1 MGGYLDRGVP
11 MYLEINKADIRQ
23 HRIATPDALALEDG
37 QVRLSLES
45 FALTSNNISYALSG
59 DFLDYWGFFPTE
71 AGWGRLPAMGFGII
85 TESQNDALPVGGRYF
100 GFFPVG
106 KEHVVHA
113 ERTSGGFVDIAPHR
127 EKHAMAYRAFD
138 KVDDAPGENDNAY
151 LLLRGLFVTSFL
163 AEDFLFENA
172 MFGAGQIVVS
182 SASSKTAIAFAHR
195 VRARGNT
202 HCIALTSSTNV
213 EFVEKVNLYD
223 EVATY
228 DNIEELAEWAPTVF
242 VDMAGNASVIS
253 RVHHHFGE
261 SLMHSCRIG
270 ATHWDQ
276 NGSLGELPGPTPAF
290 FFAPSQLAKR
300 GKEWGRDELNSRMNT
315 ALDDF
320 IVDSRRWM
328 SIKETHGADAVVAA
342 YNELVSGNIVA
353 ETGHILSF

>member
-1 MGGYLDRGVP
+1 
-11 MYLEINKADIRQ
+11 MYLEINKSDIRQ
-23 HRIATPDALALEDG
+23 HRIATPNELPLQDG

-71 AGWGRLPAMGFGII
+71 AGWGRLPAMGFGVI
-85 TESQNDALPVGGRYF
+85 TESQNDALPIGGRYF

-106 KEHVVHA
+106 DQHIVSA
-113 ERTSGGFVDIAPHR
+113 ERTSSGFVDIAPHR
-127 EKHAMAYRAFD
+127 EIHAMAYRSFD
-138 KVDDAPGENDNAY
+138 KVDDTPGENDNAY

-202 HCIALTSSTNV
+202 HCIALTSAANV
-213 EFVEKVNLYD
+213 DFVEKVNLYD

-228 DNIEELAEWAPTVF
+228 ENIEDLAEWAPTVF
-242 VDMAGNASVIS
+242 VDMAGNSSVIS

-276 NGSLGELPGPTPAF
+276 NGSLGDVPGPTPAF

-300 GKEWGRDELNSRMNT
+300 GKEWGRDELNSRMDS
-315 ALDDF
+315 ALKEF
-320 IVDSRRWM
+320 VLDSRRWM
-328 SIKETHGADAVVAA
+328 TVQESQGAAAVATAYDNLVAGK
-342 YNELVSGNIVA
+342 VTA
-353 ETGHILSF
+353 ETGLILSF

>member
-1 MGGYLDRGVP
+1 
-11 MYLEINKADIRQ
+11 MYLEIDKSDIRQ
-23 HRIATPDALALEDG
+23 HRIASAEAAPLQAG

-71 AGWGRLPAMGFGII
+71 AGWGRLPAMGFGVI
-85 TESQNDALPVGGRYF
+85 TESQNEALPVGGRYF

-106 KEHVVHA
+106 DQHVVSA

-127 EKHAMAYRAFD
+127 EKHAMAYRSFD
-138 KVDDAPGENDNAY
+138 KVEDKPGEKDNAY

-202 HCIALTSSTNV
+202 HCIALTSSANV

-223 EVATY
+223 EIATY

-253 RVHHHFGE
+253 RVHNHFSE

-276 NGSLGELPGPTPAF
+276 NGSLGDLPGPTPAF

-320 IVDSRRWM
+320 IIDSRRWM
-328 SIKETHGADAVVAA
+328 SIKESHGADSVVAA
-342 YNELVSGNIVA
+342 YDELVSGNISA
-353 ETGHILSF
+353 ETGHILSM

>member
-1 MGGYLDRGVP
+1 
-11 MYLEINKADIRQ
+11 MYLEINKSDIRQ
-23 HRIATPDALALEDG
+23 HRIAPSHSDALQSG

-59 DFLDYWGFFPTE
+59 DFLDYWGFYPTE
-71 AGWGRLPAMGFGII
+71 AGWGRLPAMGFGVI
-85 TESQNDALPVGGRYF
+85 TESMNEALPVGGRYF

-106 KEHVVHA
+106 KEHVVSA
-113 ERTSGGFVDIAPHR
+113 ERTSGGFVDVAPHR
-127 EKHAMAYRAFD
+127 EKHAMAYRSFD
-138 KVDDAPGENDNAY
+138 KVSDTPGPDDNAY

-182 SASSKTAIAFAHR
+182 SASSKTAIALAHR
-195 VRARGNT
+195 IRARGNT
-202 HCIALTSSTNV
+202 HCIALTSASNV

-228 DNIEELAEWAPTVF
+228 DDIENLADWAPTVF
-242 VDMAGNASVIS
+242 VDMAGNTSVIS
-253 RVHHHFGE
+253 RVHHHFGD

-276 NGSLGELPGPTPAF
+276 NGSLGDLPGPVPAF

-315 ALDDF
+315 ALTSF
-320 IVDSRRWM
+320 ITDSRRWM
-328 SIKETHGADAVVAA
+328 SVKETHGSDAVIAA
-342 YNELVSGNIVA
+342 YDELVSGKIA
-353 ETGHILSF
+353 PETGHILSF